1 MLRHDPDVILIG
13 EMRDVESIS
22 IALTAAETGHLVLST
37 LHTQTAP
44 LAVHRIIDVFQE
56 HMQNQVRQQLADALQ
71 GIISQRLLPHP
82 DGQGMSMAAEV
93 LLANSA
99 VRNMIRDEKEYQ
111 LYTVIQTGHK
121 QGMRTMD
128 QALAELYMEGKITK
142 EMALTRSVSQPEL
155 ERLLG
160 KSIIPERCEPMGL
173 YSYEVVD
180 RIGRSGSGQMAA
192 DDEMIVAEKL
202 RNMGLTVLDIN
213 EVRQSSFSTLFK
225 RKPKVGIGDLA
236 LFTRQLQT
244 LLEAGVPLTRALY
257 TLSNQVAN
265 RGLGEVLGEVA
276 QLVDSGMSFSDS
288 LSNHPDVFPS
298 LFVNMVRS
306 GEASGNLDEILKQ
319 LAGQMER
326 EKSLRD
332 NIKSATFYPIVVLV
346 FALIVVLAML
356 IFIVPVFLNMFP
368 PGMALPLPTR
378 IVMGISDSIFNYW
391 YLYIIVT
398 IAIVYGVRYY
408 LRTPSGSR
416 AWDKIRFK
424 LPAFGPLLYRTVM
437 ARFTNVMAT
446 LLSGGI
452 PALQA
457 LETAGPASG
466 SIMVAEAVEKT
477 SEKIQEG
484 KNLADP
490 LGESGVFPPMVVQMV
505 AVGEESGNLP
515 EMLSRVSGFYDEE
528 VATMSKGLASVI
540 EPLLIIVVGYIVGF
554 MVISMY
560 LPMFIAT
567 TSVGG

>member
-1 MLRHDPDVILIG
+1 
-13 EMRDVESIS
+13 
-22 IALTAAETGHLVLST
+22 
-37 LHTQTAP
+37 
-44 LAVHRIIDVFQE
+44 
-56 HMQNQVRQQLADALQ
+56 
-71 GIISQRLLPHP
+71 
-82 DGQGMSMAAEV
+82 
-93 LLANSA
+93 
-99 VRNMIRDEKEYQ
+99 Y
-111 LYTVIQTGHK
+111 
-121 QGMRTMD
+121 
-128 QALAELYMEGKITK
+128 
-142 EMALTRSVSQPEL
+142 
-155 ERLLG
+155 
-160 KSIIPERCEPMGL
+160 
-173 YSYEVVD
+173 
-180 RIGRSGSGQMAA
+180 
-192 DDEMIVAEKL
+192 
-202 RNMGLTVLDIN
+202 
-213 EVRQSSFSTLFK
+213 
-225 RKPKVGIGDLA
+225 
-236 LFTRQLQT
+236 
-244 LLEAGVPLTRALY
+244 
-257 TLSNQVAN
+257 
-265 RGLGEVLGEVA
+265 
-276 QLVDSGMSFSDS
+276 
-288 LSNHPDVFPS
+288 
-298 LFVNMVRS
+298 
-306 GEASGNLDEILKQ
+306 EILKQ

-398 IAIVYGVRYY
+398 IAIVDGVRYY

-540 EPLLIIVVGYIVGF
+540 EPLLIIVVCCIVGF

>member
-1 MLRHDPDVILIG
+1 
-13 EMRDVESIS
+13 
-22 IALTAAETGHLVLST
+22 
-37 LHTQTAP
+37 
-44 LAVHRIIDVFQE
+44 
-56 HMQNQVRQQLADALQ
+56 
-71 GIISQRLLPHP
+71 
-82 DGQGMSMAAEV
+82 
-93 LLANSA
+93 
-99 VRNMIRDEKEYQ
+99 
-111 LYTVIQTGHK
+111 
-121 QGMRTMD
+121 
-128 QALAELYMEGKITK
+128 
-142 EMALTRSVSQPEL
+142 
-155 ERLLG
+155 
-160 KSIIPERCEPMGL
+160 MGL

-192 DDEMIVAEKL
+192 DDEMIVAQKL

-265 RGLGEVLGEVA
+265 KGLSEVLGEVA

-356 IFIVPVFLNMFP
+356 IFIVPIFLNMFP
-368 PGMALPLPTR
+368 PDMVLPLPTR
-378 IVMGISDSIFNYW
+378 IIMAISDSVINYW

-398 IAIVYGVRYY
+398 IAIVYGTRYY

-416 AWDKIRFK
+416 VWDKIRFK

-452 PALQA
+452 PVLQA
-457 LETAGPASG
+457 LETAGPAAG
-466 SIMVAEAVEKT
+466 SIMVTEAVEKT

-490 LGESGVFPPMVVQMV
+490 LGESGVFPPMVVQMI

-515 EMLSRVSGFYDEE
+515 DMLSRVSGFYDDE
-528 VATMSKGLASVI
+528 VATMAKGLASVI
-540 EPLLIIVVGYIVGF
+540 EPLLIIIVGIIVGF